1 MDQQTVSILA
11 AVVGSGGLSGALTQ
25 YFGLRKEKLAQKAE
39 RLAHQKWKS
48 DMETRM
54 SKMEDESPTSLLKR
68 LEEVEDVRESDKRE
82 IHRVVA
88 GLRTA
93 LRTSL
98 ESLSRIEE
106 RLKMPSV

>member
-1 MDQQTVSILA
+1 MDQQTASILA

-25 YFGLRKEKLAQKAE
+25 YFGLRKDKLAQK
-39 RLAHQKWKS
+39 KWRS
-48 DMETRM
+48 DMEARM
-54 SKMEDESPTSLLKR
+54 SKLEDESPASLLKR